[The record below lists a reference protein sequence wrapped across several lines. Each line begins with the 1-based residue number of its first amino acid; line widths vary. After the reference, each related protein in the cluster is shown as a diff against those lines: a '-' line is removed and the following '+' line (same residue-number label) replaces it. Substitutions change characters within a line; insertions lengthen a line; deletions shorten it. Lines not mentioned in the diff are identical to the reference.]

1 MGCNLNRHSPFF
13 WWCQLDKEEF
23 WIFHSRHVN
32 RMVTILGQHNCFQCG
47 WLLSTTNNVNKKG
60 VITRLIRVITGII
73 IQLSYTV
80 RIPIFWLIGLY
91 HVKLGCDE
99 TTSLTSLS
107 WCRFNTSYNIS
118 KQLKASQKQS
128 GVRCVH
134 FGNFGALKKWLTT
147 LSLVRD
153 IFQPLSW
160 NYPASVDFKR
170 VHESSWFDRQVMLT
184 VVHSELVCS
193 R

>member
-107 WCRFNTSYNIS
+107 WCTSRGVDSTLHITFPNN
-118 KQLKASQKQS
+118 LKLVKNSP
-128 GVRCVH
+128 VCVV
-134 FGNFGALKKWLTT
+134 FT
-147 LSLVRD
+147 LETLE
-153 IFQPLSW
+153 
-160 NYPASVDFKR
+160 
-170 VHESSWFDRQVMLT
+170 H
-184 VVHSELVCS
+184 
-193 R
+193 